1 LRKTYAALRRM
12 PTFIFERIAITPE
25 QIVDFGLQEALR
37 PTKPKDPRYR
47 WFLDKYRDIAVLQGG
62 LQSCELD
69 AIRPTDLRDM
79 VRKVIERHLSR
90 KELDTVNARGEQEKI
105 RIGGILDRFLDE
117 LHDPEPIS
125 VCHNGGPA
133 NGEWIG
139 QWLEKPEPVVEF
151 EAFDYDAAETRTLE
165 RMLRNDQLAAFYGLS
180 V

>member
-1 LRKTYAALRRM
+1 
-12 PTFIFERIAITPE
+12 
-25 QIVDFGLQEALR
+25 
-37 PTKPKDPRYR
+37 
-47 WFLDKYRDIAVLQGG
+47 
-62 LQSCELD
+62 
-69 AIRPTDLRDM
+69 M
-79 VRKVIERHLSR
+79 VREVIERHLSR

-139 QWLEKPEPVVEF
+139 EWLEWLEKPEPVVEFEAFDERPEPVVEF